1 MPMATAWNPGNY
13 WEAHLLMPEAK
24 KRVFVGLISVSLVLL
39 AMLAGIGWYLV
50 QTGSRAAWWVL
61 LIILSA
67 VIGFL
72 IYAGLGILGLL
83 VSLMTG
89 RTVPVLSRAQDT
101 VAFALLPVAL
111 WVGGLLGVDKD
122 RIRASFIEVNN
133 QLFRQKDKRVR
144 PKELL
149 ILAPICLQNA
159 DCPRKVTNDIHQ
171 CRRCGRCPVGGLL
184 ELADKYGVNLAV
196 ATGGT
201 KARQLIRDLRPQ
213 VVIAIA
219 CERDLVSGLQDAR
232 QITVGA
238 ITNER
243 PQGPCLNTQVDL
255 DRVEKALQAS
265 LLDASE
271 QRG

>member
-1 MPMATAWNPGNY
+1 MPMATAWNRGKY
-13 WEAHLLMPEAK
+13 WEAHLVMPEPK
-24 KRVFVGLISVSLVLL
+24 KRVFVGLISLSLLILAVLV
-39 AMLAGIGWYLV
+39 GTGWYLV
-50 QTGSRAAWWVL
+50 QRGSRVAWWL
-61 LIILSA
+61 LLMVLSA
-67 VIGFL
+67 AIGFL
-72 IYAGLGILGLL
+72 IYGGVGILGLL
-83 VSLMTG
+83 VSLITG
-89 RTVPVLSRAQDT
+89 RTLPVLSRAQDT

-111 WVGGLLGVDKD
+111 RVGALLGVDKD

-133 QLFRQKDKRVR
+133 QLFRQKEKRVH
-144 PKELL
+144 PQELL

-159 DCPRKVTNDIHQ
+159 ACPRKVTNDIRQ
-171 CRRCGRCPVGGLL
+171 CRRCGRCSVGGLL

-238 ITNER
+238 IANQR

-255 DRVEKALQAS
+255 GRVEEALQAS
-265 LLDASE
+265 LLE
-271 QRG
+271 